1 MLYSLCL
8 LLREKKRLVA
18 LRREKEK
25 LMDEKK
31 VLLDTK
37 LVLLQKD
44 AQG

>member
-8 LLREKKRLVA
+8 LLREKKRLEA
-18 LRREKEK
+18 LRCEKEK
-25 LMDEKK
+25 LMDKEK